1 MKIPAVA
8 TRALGSGSLW
18 AKQNG
23 PTILT
28 GAGILGFAMTT
39 ALAIRQTSKAQ
50 PVMDKIAADLEMARL
65 EKEDVAN
72 KTERERQR
80 HLVKAYAKA
89 SLKVAELYWP
99 VAAMGAASAVA
110 IIAGHR
116 TMLKRQASLVAAY
129 SLLDAGFK
137 AYRKK
142 VAEVIGEDKEEELW
156 REQQTIALGRE
167 RGLEACERIAAE
179 DVFVPSPYTA
189 FFCEGNPNWKPS
201 AEHNKFFLV
210 CQQQW
215 ANDRLNSRGFL
226 FLNEVRSSLGLDY
239 TQAGQHVGWKLGQD
253 NSDQYVSFGMY
264 DIGNECARAFVNG
277 QEDTILLDFNCV
289 AITI

>member
-1 MKIPAVA
+1 M
-8 TRALGSGSLW
+8 GSGSLW
-18 AKQNG
+18 TKQNG

-28 GAGILGFAMTT
+28 GAGLVGFAVTT

-50 PVMDKIAADLEMARL
+50 PVMDKIAANLEVARG
-65 EKEDVAN
+65 EKEESKDTPAA
-72 KTERERQR
+72 KATQRE
-80 HLVKAYAKA
+80 LVKAYAKA
-89 SLKVAELYWP
+89 SLELAEVYWP

-156 REQQTIALGRE
+156 REQQAIALGRE

-179 DVFVPSPYTA
+179 DTWPASPYS
-189 FFCEGNPNWKPS
+189 FFFTEGNANWKPS
-201 AEHNKFFLV
+201 PEYNKFFLV
-210 CQQQW
+210 QQQNW
-215 ANDRLNSRGFL
+215 ANHRLQTVGYI
-226 FLNEVRSSLGLDY
+226 FLNEILSDLGIER
-239 TQAGQHVGWKLGQD
+239 TQAGQHVGWKIGQD
-253 NSDQYVSFGMY
+253 DSDQYVDFGIF
-264 DIGNECARAFVNG
+264 DISDEVKRAFVNG
-277 QEDTILLDFNCV
+277 FEDTILLNFNCV
-289 AITI
+289 MITI